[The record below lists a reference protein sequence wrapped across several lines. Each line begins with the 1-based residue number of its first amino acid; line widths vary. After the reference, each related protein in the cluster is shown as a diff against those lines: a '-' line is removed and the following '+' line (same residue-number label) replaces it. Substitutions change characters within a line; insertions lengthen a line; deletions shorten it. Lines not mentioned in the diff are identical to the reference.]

1 MFEDTPKNSYNTWR
15 CITISGSMVRKL
27 LLIC

>member
-15 CITISGSMVRKL
+15 CIMILGSMVRRL
-27 LLIC
+27 LPIC